1 VVHARFRRTLTVV
14 ALAGALL
21 AAGCSSNGGSGAAA
35 GPPEKPSIVVASV
48 PTGDAAGLFIAEQ
61 RGFFAAHGLSVK
73 IVPVIS
79 GADAI
84 SAQLSGKYDITFGNY
99 VSYIQAAAKGAPL
112 HVLAAGS
119 VMGPA
124 VQMIMAGPN
133 SPITGVQQLVGRK
146 VAVNVTGNIGTLLID
161 SVLTSAAV
169 PATAKVT
176 LVPMPFPAM
185 AQALKAGKVD
195 AAWMPEPFV
204 TQAESAVGAEPLADA
219 NAGLTQNL
227 PIGGYIVTNSW
238 MQKNPR
244 TAAAFVAALRE
255 GQQVATT
262 DGTAIAKALIA
273 YAHVP
278 AGTAAIEQSPV
289 YPLTVDPAAIQ
300 RIADL
305 MLRFGLIPHG
315 FSTRAMTR

>member
-1 VVHARFRRTLTVV
+1 
-14 ALAGALL
+14 
-21 AAGCSSNGGSGAAA
+21 
-35 GPPEKPSIVVASV
+35 VVASV

-84 SAQLSGKYDITFGNY
+84 SNQLSGKYDITFGNY
-99 VSYIQAAAKGAPL
+99 VSYIQAAQQGAPL

-124 VQMIMAGPN
+124 VQMIMVGPD

-161 SVLTSAAV
+161 SVLTAAAV
-169 PATAKVT
+169 PATSNVT
-176 LVPMPFPAM
+176 QVPMPFPKM
-185 AQALKAGKVD
+185 AEALASGKVD

-204 TQAESAVGAEPLADA
+204 TQAEETIGAQPLADA

-244 TAAAFVAALRE
+244 TAAAFVAALNE

-262 DGTAIAKALIA
+262 NSVAVEKALVT

-278 AGTAAIEQSPV
+278 AGTAAIVQSPV
-289 YPLTVDPAAIQ
+289 FPQHLDAASIQ

-305 MLRFGLIPHG
+305 MLKYNLIPHG
-315 FSTRAMTR
+315 FSTSTMTG